1 MISCWTP
8 RALGRIC
15 AGPSPAIETSGEK
28 RPTPPSSRRSLGHG
42 GIAGDSGGKLRK
54 KTWERYGTVVL
65 EQILWEI
72 WEGRIFFQWCVGGWN
87 PNHTLPEF
95 CCQDDDFGAP
105 KAHEFDRCN
114 LDVLPLSW
122 CSTWRCLIAMSLA
135 RGWQQLRIFGI
146 LQIPN
151 FCRTGYLIGCQSESL
166 DLSRSLTKPGNG

>member
-1 MISCWTP
+1 MLWGGFVLDLHL
-8 RALGRIC
+8 R
-15 AGPSPAIETSGEK
+15 
-28 RPTPPSSRRSLGHG
+28 SRRAAKKDRPLLQADGPLGMVGLLVILAANYVKKHG
-42 GIAGDSGGKLRK
+42 KDMGKLYWNRFC
-54 KTWERYGTVVL
+54 ENV
-65 EQILWEI
+65 
-72 WEGRIFFQWCVGGWN
+72 WEGRRFFQWCVGGWN

-151 FCRTGYLIGCQSESL
+151 FCRTWYLIGCQSESL

>member
-1 MISCWTP
+1 M
-8 RALGRIC
+8 
-15 AGPSPAIETSGEK
+15 
-28 RPTPPSSRRSLGHG
+28 
-42 GIAGDSGGKLRK
+42 GKLYWNRFC
-54 KTWERYGTVVL
+54 ENV
-65 EQILWEI
+65 
-72 WEGRIFFQWCVGGWN
+72 WEGRRFFQWCVGGWN

-146 LQIPN
+146 LQIHH
-151 FCRTGYLIGCQSESL
+151 FSKL
-166 DLSRSLTKPGNG
+166 DPIQQGKDPDTALRICGSPPDFGSSVCWVKAPSWRYQNEDILGGWDLKFGSMRPEVFHQYQWSV